1 MATGRWRRLAVATLF
16 FVVSCGKSE
25 QDGASDLGAAD
36 SQSFTVLTYNVQSRP
51 VLDRQQARRNLPRI
65 GSLVSA
71 FDLVGTQ
78 ECFANC
84 SLLLNAADH
93 PSKAYFGQR
102 KHWWSFANSGLAT
115 LGRLPL
121 VEIQTEFYDESAEI
135 ADRMA
140 SKGILLTRY
149 RLGGFALDVYNT
161 HMQAGHSAPAARAR
175 RSEAEQLVRFVAR
188 NSPPE
193 HAVIVQGDF
202 NMGPHRP
209 GRLWQDYDPLHYSSA
224 ADMEARTTTFSALMQ
239 ALQLRDA
246 ADTLFGPK
254 LDHIERIL
262 YRAPTSGDLVPV
274 TWQDRSEDFL
284 DDKRK
289 TLSDSTPIAV
299 QFSLTRL

>member
-1 MATGRWRRLAVATLF
+1 MATLWRLLAAVAVFSL
-16 FVVSCGKSE
+16 VSCGSAE
-25 QDGASDLGAAD
+25 QDGSSALDAVG

-51 VLDRQQARRNLPRI
+51 VLDRQRARRNLPKI
-65 GSLVSA
+65 GSLLNA

-78 ECFANC
+78 ECFASCN
-84 SLLLNAADH
+84 LLLNAADH
-93 PSKAYFGQR
+93 PSKAYFGRR

-121 VEIQTEFYDESAEI
+121 VEIQTEFYDDRAEI
-135 ADRMA
+135 ADRVA

-149 RLGGFALDVYNT
+149 QLDGFTLDVYNT

-209 GRLWQDYDPLHYSSA
+209 GRPWQDYAPLHYSSA
-224 ADMEARTTTFSALMQ
+224 ADMEARTSTLSDVMQ
-239 ALQLRDA
+239 ALELRDA
-246 ADTLFGPK
+246 ADALFGPR

-262 YRAPTSGDLVPV
+262 YRAPMNGDLVPV
-274 TWQDRSEDFL
+274 SWQDRSEDFL
-284 DDKRK
+284 DDSRK